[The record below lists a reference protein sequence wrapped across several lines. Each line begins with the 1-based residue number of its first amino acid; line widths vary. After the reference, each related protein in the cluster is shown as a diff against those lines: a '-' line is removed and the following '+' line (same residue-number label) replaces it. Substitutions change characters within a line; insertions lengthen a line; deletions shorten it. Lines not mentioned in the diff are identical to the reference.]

1 MACDD
6 WGQPGAQAEQ
16 RLGSHW
22 GSRDMKLGRKWKLK
36 ADTKVRKGFL
46 GKNWETGVL
55 LCKLLNFAVETECQR
70 IRSAEGRWQGFLQ
83 IFQSFLCGHNQTCG
97 G

>member
-1 MACDD
+1 MR

-55 LCKLLNFAVETECQR
+55 LCKLLNLQWK
-70 IRSAEGRWQGFLQ
+70 RSARESALQREGGRVSSRVSRVFSVATIGLVAAD
-83 IFQSFLCGHNQTCG
+83 SL
-97 G
+97 